1 MCEGF
6 RGFGQPFGWKDLLG
20 EMRTEASSTFD
31 DAKSRVLQATDIVSL
46 VGQSVRLKR
55 RGKDFVGLC
64 PFHQEKTPS
73 FSVSPS
79 KQRFYCQG
87 CKKGGNA
94 IDFVM
99 LRDRIEF
106 KDGLRL
112 LAEAAGIELAAFKQ
126 TKESVSERQ
135 VLLEAQSAA
144 AMFFEKLLSHPQHGE
159 AARKYLEERGF
170 NAESIQRFR
179 IGVAVESWDALL
191 KSVAMKKFTPPQ
203 MALAGLL
210 KPREN
215 GSGYYDTFRNR
226 LMFPIR
232 DENGRVIA
240 FGGRVMPGS
249 EDPAKYLNSP
259 ETPLFSKSRCI
270 FGLDLAKAKIVETR
284 TVAVVEGYT
293 DVVMAHQFGVSNV
306 VSVLGTALT
315 EHHVAILRRF
325 ADRIVLLFD
334 GDSAGDNAAN
344 RAMEL
349 FLSQPVEIAIASLPE
364 GMDPDEFL
372 LKEGAEAF
380 NECLARATDALA
392 FKWKQLA
399 RQVKAEGGLTSR
411 QQAVQQYLETLTEA
425 RGSEAVDPIRWGA
438 ALARVSR
445 LTEIPMA
452 ELNRRFK
459 IAPARRAAR
468 QASPQA
474 TRPGVPKEYAPAI
487 GLTARQ
493 RAEGFILGL
502 LFAEPG
508 RWQRIQQELKP
519 GDFTDEA
526 LRRIAEVFWQHLQ
539 DEGEPVFNE
548 FLDVL
553 SDVEL
558 KNVAVRW
565 ADEVSG
571 LPDKDIYLGDSLGHI
586 IRERDVEERL
596 RLAVECRQ
604 TDERPSAEKG
614 DRSAEKDALRKLYEK
629 ARVPDVKRVIV

>member
-1 MCEGF
+1 
-6 RGFGQPFGWKDLLG
+6 
-20 EMRTEASSTFD
+20 MRTEASSSFD
-31 DAKSRVLQATDIVSL
+31 DVKSRVLQATDIVAL
-46 VGQSVRLKR
+46 IGQSVRLKR

-79 KQRFYCQG
+79 KQRFYCYG
-87 CKKGGNA
+87 CEKGGNA

-99 LRDRIEF
+99 LRDRVEF
-106 KDGLRL
+106 KDGLRV
-112 LAEAAGIELAAFKQ
+112 LAESAGIEMPSFRQ

-144 AMFFEKLLSHPQHGE
+144 AMLFEKLLSHPKHGE
-159 AARKYLEERGF
+159 SARAYLAERGF
-170 NAESIQRFR
+170 NDESIHRFR
-179 IGVAVESWDALL
+179 IGVAVNSWDALL
-191 KSVAMKKFTPPQ
+191 GSAAMKKFTPQ
-203 MALAGLL
+203 QLALAGLA

-232 DENGRVIA
+232 DEQGRVIA

-259 ETPLFSKSRCI
+259 ETPLFSKSRSI
-270 FGLDLAKAKIVETR
+270 FGLDLAKARIVETR

-334 GDSAGDNAAN
+334 GDRAGDNAAN

-349 FLSQPVEIAIASLPE
+349 FLSQPVEIAVASLPE
-364 GMDPDEFL
+364 GMDPDEYL
-372 LKEGAEAF
+372 LKHGPEAF
-380 NECLARATDALA
+380 EQCLAGATDALA

-399 RQVKAEGGLTSR
+399 REVKQAVGLTSR
-411 QQAVQQYLETLTEA
+411 QQAVQQYLETLAAA
-425 RGSEAVDPIRWGA
+425 RGSTAVDPIRWGA
-438 ALARVSR
+438 ALAQVSR
-445 LTEIPMA
+445 LVEIPME
-452 ELNRRFK
+452 ELNRRFR
-459 IAPARRAAR
+459 IPAAKRAAR
-468 QASPQA
+468 TAKAQVPE
-474 TRPGVPKEYAPAI
+474 PGEPKNQVPAI
-487 GLTARQ
+487 GLNARQ

-502 LFAEPG
+502 LLAEPG
-508 RWQRIQQELKP
+508 RWHRIQQELKP
-519 GDFTDEA
+519 GDFTDES
-526 LRRIAEVFWQHLQ
+526 LRRIAEVFWQHQQ

-558 KNVAVRW
+558 KGLAVKW
-565 ADEVSG
+565 TDEVAN
-571 LPDKDIYLGDSLGHI
+571 LTDKDEYLSHSLGHI
-586 IRERDVEERL
+586 MRERSVEETRAL
-596 RLAVECRQ
+596 VVECRRR
-604 TDERPSAEKG
+604 DEQPTTENQ
-614 DRSAEKDALRKLYEK
+614 DRSADIDTLRKLQEK
-629 ARVPDVKRVIV
+629 ARVPDMKRVIV

>member
-1 MCEGF
+1 
-6 RGFGQPFGWKDLLG
+6 
-20 EMRTEASSTFD
+20 MRTEASSTFD
-31 DAKSRVLQATDIVSL
+31 DVKSRVLQATDIVAL

-55 RGKDFVGLC
+55 RGKEFVGLC

-99 LRDRIEF
+99 LRDRVEF
-106 KDGLRL
+106 KDGLRV
-112 LAEAAGIELAAFKQ
+112 LADAAGIELPSFNQ
-126 TKESVSERQ
+126 TKESVNERQ

-144 AMFFEKLLSHPQHGE
+144 AMFFEKLLSHPQHGQ
-159 AARKYLEERGF
+159 AARTYLAERGF
-170 NAESIQRFR
+170 NDESIQRFR
-179 IGVAVESWDALL
+179 IGVAAQSWDALL

-215 GSGYYDTFRNR
+215 DAGYYDTFRNR

-232 DENGRVIA
+232 DENGRIIA

-293 DVVMAHQFGVSNV
+293 DVVIAHQFGVSNV

-334 GDSAGDNAAN
+334 GDRAGDNAAN

-372 LKEGAEAF
+372 LKHGAEAF

-399 RQVKAEGGLTSR
+399 REVKDAGGLTSR
-411 QQAVQQYLETLTEA
+411 QQAVQQYLETLAAA
-425 RGSEAVDPIRWGA
+425 RGSAAVDPIRWGA
-438 ALARVSR
+438 ALAQVSR
-445 LTEIPMA
+445 LTEISME

-459 IAPARRAAR
+459 IAPAKRPFGRTGRAASA
-468 QASPQA
+468 QVAKA
-474 TRPGVPKEYAPAI
+474 GEPKDYAPAI

-508 RWQRIQQELKP
+508 RWHRIQQELKP
-519 GDFTDEA
+519 GDFTDES
-526 LRRIAEVFWQHLQ
+526 LRRIAEVFWRHLQ

-558 KNVAVRW
+558 KSIAVKW

-571 LPDKDIYLGDSLGHI
+571 LPDKEEYLGHSLGHI
-586 IRERDVEERL
+586 MRERDIEEIRTL
-596 RLAVECRQ
+596 VVECRRR
-604 TDERPSAEKG
+604 DEQSPAEKG
-614 DRSAEKDALRKLYEK
+614 DRSAEIDTLRKLQEK
-629 ARVPDVKRVIV
+629 ARIPDMKRVIV

>member
-1 MCEGF
+1 
-6 RGFGQPFGWKDLLG
+6 
-20 EMRTEASSTFD
+20 MRTEASSTFD
-31 DAKSRVLQATDIVSL
+31 DVKSRVLGATDIVAL

-79 KQRFYCQG
+79 KQRFYCYG
-87 CKKGGNA
+87 CEKGGNA

-106 KDGLRL
+106 KDGLRI
-112 LAEAAGIELAAFKQ
+112 LAEAAGIELPSFKQ

-144 AMFFEKLLSHPQHGE
+144 AMFFEKLLSHPQHGH
-159 AARKYLEERGF
+159 AARTYLAERGF

-203 MALAGLL
+203 MALAGLA

-215 GSGYYDTFRNR
+215 GAGYYDTFRNR

-232 DENGRVIA
+232 DENGRIVA

-259 ETPLFSKSRCI
+259 ETPLFSKSRSI

-334 GDSAGDNAAN
+334 GDRAGDNAAN

-349 FLSQPVEIAIASLPE
+349 FLSQPVEIAIASLPQ

-372 LKEGAEAF
+372 LKEGPAAF

-399 RQVKAEGGLTSR
+399 REVKDAGGLTSR
-411 QQAVQQYLETLTEA
+411 QQAVQQYLETLAAA
-425 RGSEAVDPIRWGA
+425 RGSAAVDPIRWGA
-438 ALARVSR
+438 ALAQVSR
-445 LTEIPMA
+445 LTEISME

-459 IAPARRAAR
+459 IAPARRANRA
-468 QASPQA
+468 ASVQVA
-474 TRPGVPKEYAPAI
+474 KPGMPKDYVPAI

-508 RWQRIQQELKP
+508 RWHRIQQELKP

-558 KNVAVRW
+558 KGIAVKW

-571 LPDKDIYLGDSLGHI
+571 LPDKEEYLGHSLGHI
-586 IRERDVEERL
+586 MRERDVEEIRTL
-596 RLAVECRQ
+596 VVECRRR
-604 TDERPSAEKG
+604 DEQSPAEKG
-614 DRSAEKDALRKLYEK
+614 DRSAEIDTLRKLQEK
-629 ARVPDVKRVIV
+629 ARVPDMKRVNV

>member
-1 MCEGF
+1 
-6 RGFGQPFGWKDLLG
+6 
-20 EMRTEASSTFD
+20 MRTEASSTFD
-31 DAKSRVLQATDIVSL
+31 DVKSRVLQATDIVAL

-79 KQRFYCQG
+79 KQRFYCYG
-87 CKKGGNA
+87 CEKGGNA

-106 KDGLRL
+106 KDGLRI
-112 LAEAAGIELAAFKQ
+112 LAEAAGIELPSFKQ

-144 AMFFEKLLSHPQHGE
+144 AMFFEKLLSHPQHGQ
-159 AARKYLEERGF
+159 AAQTYLAERGF

-179 IGVAVESWDALL
+179 IGVAAESWDALL

-203 MALAGLL
+203 MALAGLV

-215 GSGYYDTFRNR
+215 GAGYYDTFRNR

-232 DENGRVIA
+232 DENGRIIA

-334 GDSAGDNAAN
+334 GDRAGDNAAN

-349 FLSQPVEIAIASLPE
+349 FLSQPVEIAIASLPQ

-372 LKEGAEAF
+372 LKHGAEAF
-380 NECLARATDALA
+380 NECLAKATDALA

-399 RQVKAEGGLTSR
+399 REVKDAGGLTSR
-411 QQAVQQYLETLTEA
+411 QQAVQQYLETLAAA
-425 RGSEAVDPIRWGA
+425 RGSAAVDPIRWGA
-438 ALARVSR
+438 ALAQVSR
-445 LTEIPMA
+445 LTEISME

-459 IAPARRAAR
+459 IAPAKRSYVKTSRAAPT
-468 QASPQA
+468 QVAKA
-474 TRPGVPKEYAPAI
+474 GEPKDYAPAI

-508 RWQRIQQELKP
+508 RWHRIQQELKP
-519 GDFTDEA
+519 GDFTDES

-558 KNVAVRW
+558 KSVAVKW
-565 ADEVSG
+565 ADEVSAM
-571 LPDKDIYLGDSLGHI
+571 PDKEEYLRHSLGHI
-586 IRERDVEERL
+586 MRERDVEEIRTL
-596 RLAVECRQ
+596 VVECRRRDGQ
-604 TDERPSAEKG
+604 SPAEKG
-614 DRSAEKDALRKLYEK
+614 DRSAEIDTLRKLQEK
-629 ARVPDVKRVIV
+629 ARVPDMKRVIV

>member
-1 MCEGF
+1 
-6 RGFGQPFGWKDLLG
+6 
-20 EMRTEASSTFD
+20 MRTEASSTFD
-31 DAKSRVLQATDIVSL
+31 EVKSRVLQATDIVSL
-46 VGQSVRLKR
+46 VSQSVRLKR

-99 LRDRIEF
+99 LRDRVEF

-112 LAEAAGIELAAFKQ
+112 LAEAAGIELPAFKQ
-126 TKESVSERQ
+126 SKESVSERQ
-135 VLLEAQSAA
+135 ALLEAQSAA
-144 AMFFEKLLSHPQHGE
+144 AMLFEKLLSHAQHGD
-159 AARKYLEERGF
+159 AARKYLAERGF

-179 IGVAVESWDALL
+179 IGVAVDCWDALL
-191 KSVAMKKFTPPQ
+191 KSVAMKKFTPQQ

-232 DENGRVIA
+232 DDNGRVIA

-284 TVAVVEGYT
+284 TVVVVEGYT

-334 GDSAGDNAAN
+334 GDSAGDSAAN

-349 FLSQPVEIAIASLPE
+349 FLSQPVEIAIATLPE
-364 GMDPDEFL
+364 GMDPDELL
-372 LKEGAEAF
+372 LKEGAKGF
-380 NECLARATDALA
+380 NECLARAMDALA

-399 RQVKAEGGLTSR
+399 RQVKAEGGLTAR
-411 QQAVQQYLETLTEA
+411 QQAVQQYLETLAAA
-425 RGSEAVDPIRWGA
+425 RGSENVDPIRWGA

-445 LTEIPMA
+445 LTEIPME

-459 IAPARRAAR
+459 IAPAKRALGR
-468 QASPQA
+468 MTRSPQVVQA
-474 TRPGVPKEYAPAI
+474 GQPKDYAPAI

-508 RWQRIQQELKP
+508 RWHRIQQDLKP

-526 LRRIAEVFWQHLQ
+526 LRRIAEVFWRHLQ

-558 KNVAVRW
+558 KNVAVKW
-565 ADEVSG
+565 ADEVSV
-571 LPDKDIYLGDSLGHI
+571 LPDKEEYLGHSLGHI
-586 IRERDVEERL
+586 MRERDVEEIRTL
-596 RLAVECRQ
+596 VVECRRR
-604 TDERPSAEKG
+604 DEQRDESLGAENG
-614 DRSAEKDALRKLYEK
+614 DRSADKDALRKLQEK
-629 ARVPDVKRVIV
+629 ARVPDMKRAIV

>member
-1 MCEGF
+1 
-6 RGFGQPFGWKDLLG
+6 
-20 EMRTEASSTFD
+20 MRTEASSTD
-31 DAKSRVLQATDIVSL
+31 DVKSRVLQATDIVSL

-79 KQRFYCQG
+79 KQRFYCYG
-87 CKKGGNA
+87 CEKGGNA

-99 LRDRIEF
+99 LRDRVEF
-106 KDGLRL
+106 KDGLRV
-112 LAEAAGIELAAFKQ
+112 LAEAAGIELQAFARS
-126 TKESVSERQ
+126 KESVSERQ
-135 VLLEAQSAA
+135 ILLEAQSAA
-144 AMFFEKLLSHPQHGE
+144 AMFFEKLLSHPRHGE

-170 NAESIQRFR
+170 NGASIQRFR
-179 IGVAVESWDALL
+179 IGVAAESWDALL
-191 KSVAMKKFTPPQ
+191 KSVAMKKFTPQQ

-210 KPREN
+210 KPRDG

-232 DENGRVIA
+232 DENGRVLA

-284 TVAVVEGYT
+284 TVVVVEGYT

-315 EHHVAILRRF
+315 EHHVAVLRRF

-334 GDSAGDNAAN
+334 GDRAGDNAAS

-349 FLSQPVEIAIASLPE
+349 FLSQPVEIAIASLPP
-364 GMDPDEFL
+364 GVDPDELL
-372 LKEGAEAF
+372 LKEGAKGF
-380 NECLARATDALA
+380 NDCIARAMDALA
-392 FKWKQLA
+392 FKWKQLV
-399 RQVKAEGGLTSR
+399 REMKEEGGLTSR
-411 QQAVQQYLETLTEA
+411 QQAVQQYLETLAAA
-425 RGSEAVDPIRWGA
+425 RGSATVDPIRWGA

-445 LTEIPMA
+445 LTEIPME

-459 IAPARRAAR
+459 VAPARRLRTASAQVAR
-468 QASPQA
+468 A
-474 TRPGVPKEYAPAI
+474 GEPKENAPASRP
-487 GLTARQ
+487 TARQ
-493 RAEGFILGL
+493 LAEGFILGL

-508 RWQRIQQELKP
+508 RWHRIQQELKP

-526 LRRIAEVFWQHLQ
+526 LRRIAELFWRHLQ

-548 FLDVL
+548 FLEVL
-553 SDVEL
+553 SDVDL
-558 KNVAVRW
+558 KSAAVRW

-571 LPDKDIYLGDSLGHI
+571 SLEKEKYLSDSLLHI
-586 IRERDVEERL
+586 IRERETEEQRRLVVEL
-596 RLAVECRQ
+596 RRTSEQPASEQ
-604 TDERPSAEKG
+604 G
-614 DRSAEKDALRKLYEK
+614 DRSADIDALRKLQEK
-629 ARVPDVKRVIV
+629 ARLPDLKRVTL

>member
-1 MCEGF
+1 
-6 RGFGQPFGWKDLLG
+6 
-20 EMRTEASSTFD
+20 MRTEASSSFD
-31 DAKSRVLQATDIVSL
+31 DVKSRVLQATDIVAL

-79 KQRFYCQG
+79 KQRFYCYG
-87 CKKGGNA
+87 CEKGGNA

-106 KDGLRL
+106 KDGLRI
-112 LAEAAGIELAAFKQ
+112 LAEAAGIELPSFKQ

-144 AMFFEKLLSHPQHGE
+144 AMFFEKLLSHAQHGE
-159 AARKYLEERGF
+159 AARTYLAERGF

-191 KSVAMKKFTPPQ
+191 KSVAMKKFTPQQ

-210 KPREN
+210 KPRES
-215 GSGYYDTFRNR
+215 GGGYYDTFRNR

-232 DENGRVIA
+232 DENGRIIA

-315 EHHVAILRRF
+315 EHHVTILRRF

-334 GDSAGDNAAN
+334 GDRAGDNAAN

-349 FLSQPVEIAIASLPE
+349 FLSQPVEIAIASLPQ

-399 RQVKAEGGLTSR
+399 REVKDAGGLTSR
-411 QQAVQQYLETLTEA
+411 QQAVQQYLETLAAA
-425 RGSEAVDPIRWGA
+425 RGSATVDPIRWGA
-438 ALARVSR
+438 ALAQVSR
-445 LTEIPMA
+445 LTEISME

-459 IAPARRAAR
+459 IAPAKRSFGKMGRAMQTQVAK
-468 QASPQA
+468 
-474 TRPGVPKEYAPAI
+474 PGEPKDYAPAI

-508 RWQRIQQELKP
+508 RWHRIQQDLKP
-519 GDFTDEA
+519 RDFTDEA

-558 KNVAVRW
+558 KSIAVKW

-571 LPDKDIYLGDSLGHI
+571 LPDKEEYLGHSLGHI
-586 IRERDVEERL
+586 MRERDVEEIRTL
-596 RLAVECRQ
+596 VVECRRRDGQ
-604 TDERPSAEKG
+604 SPEEKG
-614 DRSAEKDALRKLYEK
+614 DRSAEIDTLRKLQEK
-629 ARVPDVKRVIV
+629 ARVPDMKRVIV

>member
-1 MCEGF
+1 
-6 RGFGQPFGWKDLLG
+6 
-20 EMRTEASSTFD
+20 MRTEAASNFED
-31 DAKSRVLQATDIVSL
+31 VKSRVLQATDIVAL

-55 RGKDFVGLC
+55 RGKDYVGLC

-79 KQRFYCQG
+79 KQRFYCYG
-87 CKKGGNA
+87 CEKGGNA

-99 LRDRIEF
+99 LRDRIDF
-106 KDGLRL
+106 KEGLKI
-112 LAEAAGIELAAFKQ
+112 LAEAAGIELPSFKQ
-126 TKESVSERQ
+126 SKEALSERQ
-135 VLLEAQSAA
+135 VLIEAQSAA
-144 AMFFEKLLSHPQHGE
+144 ALFFEKLLSHPQHGE
-159 AARKYLEERGF
+159 AARKYLEGRGF

-179 IGVAVESWDALL
+179 IGVAVDSWDALL
-191 KSVAMKKFTPPQ
+191 KSVAMKKFTPQQ
-203 MALAGLL
+203 MALAGLA
-210 KPREN
+210 KPRES
-215 GSGYYDTFRNR
+215 GGGYYDTFRNR

-259 ETPLFSKSRCI
+259 ETPLFSKSRCV

-315 EHHVAILRRF
+315 EHHVSMLRRF

-334 GDSAGDNAAN
+334 GDRAGDNAAN

-372 LKEGAEAF
+372 LKNGAEAF
-380 NECLARATDALA
+380 NAFLAQATDALD
-392 FKWKQLA
+392 FKWKQLV
-399 RQVKAEGGLTSR
+399 RGIKAEGGLTSQ
-411 QQAVQQYLETLTEA
+411 QQAVEKYLETLAAA
-425 RGSEAVDPIRWGA
+425 RGSATVDPIRWGA

-452 ELNRRFK
+452 ELNKRFK
-459 IAPARRAAR
+459 SAPARKSRPALAQVVR
-468 QASPQA
+468 SDQPKESAQA
-474 TRPGVPKEYAPAI
+474 TRM
-487 GLTARQ
+487 TARQ
-493 RAEGFILGL
+493 LAEGFILGL

-508 RWQRIQQELKP
+508 RWHQIQQELKP

-526 LRRIAEVFWQHLQ
+526 LRQIAEVFWRQLQ

-558 KNVAVRW
+558 KSVAIKW
-565 ADEVSG
+565 ADEVSAMA
-571 LPDKDIYLGDSLGHI
+571 DKEKYLGDSLLHI
-586 IRERDVEERL
+586 IRERETEEKRKL
-596 RLAVECRQ
+596 IVECRR
-604 TDERPSAEKG
+604 TDEMPTADKG
-614 DRSAEKDALRKLYEK
+614 DRSVEKEVLRKLHEK
-629 ARVPDVKRVIV
+629 ARVPDMKRAIV